1 MRAFFRSQ
9 AAAYVLL
16 PIAAASWAGNH
27 VLARAVAGEGTPPA
41 SLCAVRWL
49 MLSALLGVLYRDTIM
64 RDIPKL
70 KAGMG
75 AILFLGLIGAAGFST
90 LQYVALQYTTAL
102 NMGVVGSIAPAF
114 IVTASYLL
122 FGDRMG
128 PRQLVG
134 VLISLAG
141 VLAIVCKLH
150 PELLASLSFN
160 FGDVL
165 VIVNMLMWAIYSACL
180 RLRPPVQPMSFIFAI
195 SVVALVANLPVA
207 AGEYAWGMRLQPTVL
222 TIGTILYSGLVTTL
236 LAYLAWN
243 RGIELVGAPR
253 ASAFLHTIP
262 LFSAGF
268 ATSFL
273 GERIELYHVVGFV
286 LILSGVTLAAR
297 QERSA
302 PQAAP
307 KA

>member
-16 PIAAASWAGNH
+16 PISAASWAGNH
-27 VLARAVAGEGTPPA
+27 VLARAVASYDTPPA
-41 SLCAVRWL
+41 TLCAVRWL
-49 MLSALLGVLYRDTIM
+49 MLSLLLGFVYRDSIA

-70 KAGMG
+70 KAGLG

-90 LQYVALQYTTAL
+90 LQYVALRYTTAL

-114 IVTASYLL
+114 IVSASFLL

-128 PRQLVG
+128 PRQLLGVG
-134 VLISLAG
+134 ISLVG
-141 VLAIVCKLH
+141 VLAIVCRLH

-160 FGDVL
+160 LGDVL

-180 RLRPPVQPMSFIFAI
+180 RLRPAVQPMSFIFAI
-195 SVVALVANLPVA
+195 SVVALFANLPIA
-207 AGEYAWGMRLQPTVL
+207 IGEYAYGMRLAATPL

-236 LAYLAWN
+236 LAYLTWN
-243 RGIELVGAPR
+243 KGIELVGAPR

-262 LFSAGF
+262 LFSALF
-268 ATSFL
+268 ATTFL

-297 QERSA
+297 QEAATSSSK
-302 PQAAP
+302 PQA
-307 KA
+307 